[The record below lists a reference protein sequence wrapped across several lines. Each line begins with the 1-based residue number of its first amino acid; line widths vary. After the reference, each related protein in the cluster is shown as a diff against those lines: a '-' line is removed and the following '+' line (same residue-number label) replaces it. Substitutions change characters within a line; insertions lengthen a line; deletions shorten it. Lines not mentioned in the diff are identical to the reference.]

1 MNNRPTAMDRL
12 NGAGVRMACDVGTR
26 LVESRDVLAILEAL
40 RSPDGAA
47 YIGPPHE
54 QPPGGG
60 VAA

>member
-1 MNNRPTAMDRL
+1 MDRL

-40 RSPDGAA
+40 RSPDGVA
-47 YIGPPHE
+47 YVGVPHE
-54 QPPGGG
+54 HPPGGG